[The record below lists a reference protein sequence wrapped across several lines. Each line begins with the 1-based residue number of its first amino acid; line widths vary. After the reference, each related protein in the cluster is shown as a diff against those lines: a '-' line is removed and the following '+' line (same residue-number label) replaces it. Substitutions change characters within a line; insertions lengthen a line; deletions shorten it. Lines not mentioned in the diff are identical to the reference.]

1 MKLVMIDIEGMNLVP
16 HKTRIMQ
23 LSAAFFDEEGN
34 ILSTFNEFSG
44 KEPHMFPDWTW
55 DDPDTMKFWK
65 AQPTWEKMV
74 GAMAIHG
81 RSYQSMIK
89 LFREWFI
96 AQSGEE
102 RTLVYACGPQY
113 DIATLDEYFRQLSYE
128 APWRYSSVRDYR
140 TIRAQY
146 EKLVPGSFEYGDH
159 MAHNDVV
166 AQIHNLVQCIRAGYI
181 PS

>member
-65 AQPTWEKMV
+65 AQPNWDKMV

-113 DIATLDEYFRQLSYE
+113 DIATLDEYFRQLGYE
-128 APWRYSSVRDYR
+128 APWRFYSVRDYR
-140 TIRAQY
+140 TIREQY
-146 EKLVPGSFEYGDH
+146 RDRIADSVHYGDH